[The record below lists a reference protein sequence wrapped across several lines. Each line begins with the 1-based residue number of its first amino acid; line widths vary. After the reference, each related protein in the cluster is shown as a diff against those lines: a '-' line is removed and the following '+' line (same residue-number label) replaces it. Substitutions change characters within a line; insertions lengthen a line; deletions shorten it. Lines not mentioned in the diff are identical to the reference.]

1 MAPLFHRAAVVE
13 TVLIVLDD
21 GRDRVE
27 DVVALCPLRPD
38 GTYWV
43 TNCTPAPPG

>member
-1 MAPLFHRAAVVE
+1 MIGIE
-13 TVLIVLDD
+13 KVLGDD